1 MNSNGG
7 EGGEITFII
16 LFVPVPFTSARKTPN
31 LDTETQRQTVFG
43 MSSDRHLELKA
54 FLLET
59 IQKEEEKGLPST
71 LPRTELTYVH
81 SIAHLARPR
90 AGKRRRR
97 GKAKK
102 HINSICSPTQKKK
115 KRRGKF

>member
-1 MNSNGG
+1 M
-7 EGGEITFII
+7 
-16 LFVPVPFTSARKTPN
+16 PVPFTSARKTPN

-90 AGKRRRR
+90 AGEEEEERK
-97 GKAKK
+97 GKEA
-102 HINSICSPTQKKK
+102 H
-115 KRRGKF
+115 